1 MSVHWTKVKK
11 RSNDREGTHIR
22 TQKMHHV
29 LELMPYIPGQVG
41 EMLLMAPSEPSTF
54 RYLKGA
60 QESMAT

>member
-1 MSVHWTKVKK
+1 M
-11 RSNDREGTHIR
+11 R
-22 TQKMHHV
+22 HV